1 MATNHILKDSVWF
14 STRELRVR
22 KTHEP
27 TLAIVDRKDKIIH
40 FSRLLVLKVVVVFW
54 RKYTEMA
61 DKEAAIALCP
71 HSKAGEVMY
80 RNIFP
85 VAMRSELASEFS
97 CDGIVLECCRYL
109 ICWNCWE

>member
-40 FSRLLVLKVVVVFW
+40 FSRLLVLEVVVVFL

-71 HSKAGEVMY
+71 HNKAGEVMY

-85 VAMRSELASEFS
+85 VAIISEMSSEVS
-97 CDGIVLECCRYL
+97 SDDIIGIVVD
-109 ICWNCWE
+109 I